1 MGPVVK
7 ACLQGLLNQQG
18 SESGAVDKQIAFDHT
33 SVIQQQM
40 VDKACRRYQRHF
52 GDFAFNTRYT
62 AGLCHGAQVTT
73 ICRGVEMIGVI
84 QLVLRHNAESIRL
97 SGFQLCAIF
106 AVFAGQPFLFAAHP
120 EMLKATSP
128 APSAGIAEG
137 VNVVVA
143 LMKPILEP
151 NAELESAVSELDKV
165 GLGDL

>member
-18 SESGAVDKQIAFDHT
+18 FESGAVDKQIALDHT

-40 VDKACRRYQRHF
+40 VDKACRRCQCHC
-52 GDFAFNTRYT
+52 GDFTFDARYT
-62 AGLCHGAQVTT
+62 AGLCHGAEVTT
-73 ICRGVEMIGVI
+73 VRRSVEMIGVI
-84 QLVLRHNAESIRL
+84 ELVLGHNAESICL
-97 SGFQLCAIF
+97 GGFQLCAIF
-106 AVFAGQPFLFAAHP
+106 AVLAGQPFLFAAHP
-120 EMLKATSP
+120 EMLKATGP
-128 APSAGIAEG
+128 APSTGVAEG

>member
-1 MGPVVK
+1 
-7 ACLQGLLNQQG
+7 
-18 SESGAVDKQIAFDHT
+18 
-33 SVIQQQM
+33 M
-40 VDKACRRYQRHF
+40 VDKACRWCQIHLSDFTFDARH
-52 GDFAFNTRYT
+52 A
-62 AGLCHGAQVTT
+62 AGLCHGAEVTT
-73 ICRGVEMIGVI
+73 VRRGVEMIGVI
-84 QLVLRHNAESIRL
+84 ELMLRHNAESIRL
-97 SGFQLCAIF
+97 GGFQLCAIF

-128 APSAGIAEG
+128 APSTGIAEG